1 MTTQLAPV
9 PADTTTVSATPPPG
23 ADADLAAADRD
34 WSAALRR
41 VLAVADQPSL
51 VAQPIV
57 DLGAGT
63 VAGFEL
69 LSRFPT
75 EPAATPDRWFARA
88 DQLGFAPTLTARV
101 VQRAL
106 TLRSGLPPN
115 TFVTVNAEPH
125 LVAHPEVRD
134 ALLTGGRL
142 DGVVVELTEHV
153 RSSDDAA
160 LHAVLDEVRALGGL
174 VAVDDAGTGYSGLEQ
189 LMSVRPDIVKLDRAI
204 VTGIDRDPVRRS
216 MVEMM
221 GELASR
227 MDGWVLAEGVETE
240 AELRTLTSLGVPLVQ
255 GWLLGRPAPGWPRL
269 APDVVALLRD
279 CALRVSLTD
288 HIAHLVRD
296 CAVVSDVADRASGTS
311 DRFGATTVLIDVDG
325 RPLSV
330 LVPGPDDLL
339 YVVPAMTV
347 APSSAPRDVARRALG
362 RPAWQRGAPLVC
374 TDVNGQVIGILDLGE
389 LVDATL
395 AAANR

>member
-1 MTTQLAPV
+1 
-9 PADTTTVSATPPPG
+9 VSATLPAG
-23 ADADLAAADRD
+23 ADGNLAAVDRD

-41 VLAVADQPSL
+41 VLALADQPSL

-57 DLGAGT
+57 DLAAGG

-75 EPAATPDRWFARA
+75 EPAAPPDRWFARA
-88 DQLGFAPTLTARV
+88 DELGYAPTLTARV
-101 VQRAL
+101 IQRAL
-106 TLRSGLPPN
+106 ALRPELPPN
-115 TFVTVNAEPH
+115 TFITVNAEPH
-125 LVAHPEVRD
+125 LVPHPVVRD

-153 RSSDDAA
+153 RSFDDDA

-189 LMSVRPDIVKLDRAI
+189 LMAVRPDIVKLDRAI
-204 VTGIDRDPVRRS
+204 VTGIDHDPVRRS

-227 MDGWVLAEGVETE
+227 MDGWVLAEGIETE
-240 AELRTLTSLGVPLVQ
+240 AELRTLTSLGVPLGQ
-255 GWLLGRPAPGWPRL
+255 GWLLGRPGPGWPL
-269 APDVVALLRD
+269 LSPEVVALLRD

-296 CAVVSDVADRASGTS
+296 CEVVSELPNPAPAAPQ
-311 DRFGATTVLIDVDG
+311 RFAAAIVLVDVDG

-330 LVPGPDDLL
+330 LIPGPDNLP
-339 YVVPAMTV
+339 YVVPAMSV

-374 TDVNGQVIGILDLGE
+374 TDVNGQVIGILDVGE

-395 AAANR
+395 AAATR